1 MNTECKLAQPFWKA
15 SAGAAAKSRQSC
27 LTLCGPIDGSPPGSS
42 VPRILQARPGVGL
55 PFPSPMHESES
66 EVGQSC
72 LTLCDPMDCSL
83 PGSSVHGIF
92 QSRVLDWGALPSPWE
107 ASRLYENLKEYLC
120 FNPKIHS
127 TLVIKACIL
136 QLLHVTGDAGKTSFK
151 TGGFWWLNGEESACQ
166 CRRHGSY
173 PWSRK
178 ISAPHATGQLSP
190 CPTTSLCSRAQEPQ
204 LLKPLSLE
212 PRLLHEKT
220 GEATKMRSLYT
231 ATREEPCS
239 LQTRESLRTATK
251 PSTAKTNKTL
261 KKKAYQKKK

>member
-136 QLLHVTGDAGKTSFK
+136 QL
-151 TGGFWWLNGEESACQ
+151 
-166 CRRHGSY
+166 
-173 PWSRK
+173 
-178 ISAPHATGQLSP
+178 
-190 CPTTSLCSRAQEPQ
+190 
-204 LLKPLSLE
+204 
-212 PRLLHEKT
+212 
-220 GEATKMRSLYT
+220 RS
-231 ATREEPCS
+231 S
-239 LQTRESLRTATK
+239 K
-251 PSTAKTNKTL
+251 NI
-261 KKKAYQKKK
+261 